1 MSLLNNLEELEK
13 KGLIKKYKR
22 YSEKVKKDIIIFSIN
37 NEILIEINGS
47 TTTTND
53 STINYNFLNKQEY
66 NLLNEATKK
75 I

>member
-37 NEILIEINGS
+37 NEIL
-47 TTTTND
+47 T
-53 STINYNFLNKQEY
+53 
-66 NLLNEATKK
+66 
-75 I
+75 